1 MKGADYKRIELT
13 KEDEK
18 VDIMTKDDNQVS
30 AELAFSADFQESEG
44 RHQSLTRVDSIW
56 APIVWRLTQLPH
68 PHAFENMSDMHLMG
82 LGESQFGLYL
92 FILNI

>member
-1 MKGADYKRIELT
+1 MKGADDKRIELT

-18 VDIMTKDDNQVS
+18 VDIMTKDENQVS

-56 APIVWRLTQLPH
+56 APITMTASTAATPTR
-68 PHAFENMSDMHLMG
+68 FRKYE
-82 LGESQFGLYL
+82 
-92 FILNI
+92 

>member
-1 MKGADYKRIELT
+1 MKGADDKRIVLT

-44 RHQSLTRVDSIW
+44 RHQSRTKVHST
-56 APIVWRLTQLPH
+56 ASGLP
-68 PHAFENMSDMHLMG
+68 
-82 LGESQFGLYL
+82 LYDGKHSCHTHTL
-92 FILNI
+92 SKI